1 MMLPVDPIATA
12 VFVMGVFIYFA
23 VKSAGESLKSHKD
36 KSIYD
41 IYKDIGE
48 QSSEYKRYQERLSD
62 SQ

>member
-12 VFVMGVFIYFA
+12 VFVIGVFIYFA
-23 VKSAGESLKSHKD
+23 VKSASKSLKSHKD

-48 QSSEYKRYQERLSD
+48 QSSEFKRYQERLSD

>member
-1 MMLPVDPIATA
+1 MMLPVDSIAIA
-12 VFVMGVFIYFA
+12 VFVIGVFICFA
-23 VKSAGESLKSHKD
+23 VKGAGESLKSHKD

-48 QSSEYKRYQERLSD
+48 QSSEYKRYQERLSE

>member
-1 MMLPVDPIATA
+1 MLPVDPIAIA
-12 VFVMGVFIYFA
+12 VFVIGVFICFA
-23 VKSAGESLKSHKD
+23 VKGSGESLKSHKD

-48 QSSEYKRYQERLSD
+48 QSSEYKRYQERLSE